1 MSSQVATLISTHG
14 YWIVAA
20 IVALESMGIPAPG
33 ETALVT
39 AAIFAGTTHRLNI
52 AVVIVAAA
60 IGAICGDNVGYL
72 VGRRFGY
79 TLLMQYGPLARMH
92 ARRIKL
98 GQFLFAQHGGKV
110 VFFGR
115 FVAVLRALAALL
127 AGINCMGWRRFV
139 FFNAS
144 GGILWAAG
152 YGMAAYVVGE
162 RLERIRG
169 LVAIVGVVVAA
180 TLCAGGFW
188 WMRRHEAE
196 LQAEAERAFPGPLRA
211 R

>member
-1 MSSQVATLISTHG
+1 MLSQVATLISTHG

-20 IVALESMGIPAPG
+20 IVAIESMGIPAPG
-33 ETALVT
+33 ETALIT

-52 AVVIVAAA
+52 TVVIAAAA
-60 IGAICGDNVGYL
+60 IGAIVGDNVGYL

-79 TLLMQYGPLARMH
+79 ALLVQYGPLAGMH
-92 ARRIKL
+92 AQRIKL

-152 YGMAAYVVGE
+152 YGMAAYMVGE
-162 RLERIRG
+162 RLERVRG
-169 LVAIVGVVVAA
+169 LVAVIGAVVGA
-180 TLCAGGFW
+180 TLCAGGLW

-196 LQAEAERAFPGPLRA
+196 LQAKAERAFPGPLRA

>member
-1 MSSQVATLISTHG
+1 
-14 YWIVAA
+14 
-20 IVALESMGIPAPG
+20 MGIPAPG

-52 AVVIVAAA
+52 ALVIVAAA
-60 IGAICGDNVGYL
+60 IGAILGDNVGYL

-79 TLLMQYGPLARMH
+79 TFLVQYGPVARIH
-92 ARRIKL
+92 AGRIKL

-152 YGMAAYVVGE
+152 YGLAAYMVGE
-162 RLERIRG
+162 RLERVRG
-169 LVAIVGVVVAA
+169 LVAVIGAVAA
-180 TLCAGGFW
+180 ATVCAGGIW

-196 LQAEAERAFPGPLRA
+196 LQAKAERAFPGPLRA